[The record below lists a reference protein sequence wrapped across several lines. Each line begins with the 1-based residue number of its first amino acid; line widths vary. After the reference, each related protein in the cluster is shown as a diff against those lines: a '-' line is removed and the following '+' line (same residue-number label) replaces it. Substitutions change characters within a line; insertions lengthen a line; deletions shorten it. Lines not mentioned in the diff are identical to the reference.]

1 MDTTAATALSADGQK
16 SQIESALAHHSG
28 SLDRFRHW
36 TDRVIYT
43 PGVADMAKLCN
54 AYWLIDLVASHQID
68 PRVRSEEFQ
77 IWELTVE
84 PGRKAV
90 ARATDGNSNPVVSQD
105 IEYTDF
111 PLDMIKLYL
120 DQGTLMLP
128 GEY

>member
-1 MDTTAATALSADGQK
+1 MDAKAATAPSADERK
-16 SQIESALAHHSG
+16 KQIENALAQHSG

-36 TDRVIYT
+36 TQHVIYT

-68 PRVRSEEFQ
+68 PKVRSEEFQ
-77 IWELTVE
+77 VWELTVE
-84 PGRKAV
+84 AGQKAV
-90 ARATDGNSNPVVSQD
+90 ACATDGNSNPVVRQD

-111 PLDMIKLYL
+111 PLDTIKLYL

-128 GEY
+128 CEY